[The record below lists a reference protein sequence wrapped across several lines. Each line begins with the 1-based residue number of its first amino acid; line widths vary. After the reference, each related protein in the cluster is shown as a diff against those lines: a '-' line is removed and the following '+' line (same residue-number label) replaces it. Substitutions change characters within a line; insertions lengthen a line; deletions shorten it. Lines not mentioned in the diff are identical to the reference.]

1 MVSSRLKTIAQVTVI
16 YLISSTEITFLADL
30 QFPVSERPIPGKVAG
45 SNNTV

>member
-16 YLISSTEITFLADL
+16 YLISSTEITFLADF
-30 QFPVSERPIPGKVAG
+30 QFPVSERGKVAG